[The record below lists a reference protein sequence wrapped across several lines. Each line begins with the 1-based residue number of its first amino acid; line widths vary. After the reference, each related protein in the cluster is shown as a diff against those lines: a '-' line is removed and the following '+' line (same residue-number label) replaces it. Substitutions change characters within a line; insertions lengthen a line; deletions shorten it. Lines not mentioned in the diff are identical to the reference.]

1 VLARR
6 FPALPI
12 GLIGRI
18 VAILLLTIVIE
29 FGVSVLLYER
39 ASQFSVRDDEARRLA
54 EHLVIA
60 RRIVEERP
68 VEQRAGMATE
78 LTTERYAV
86 QWRATAPELPASGT
100 ELREMEQQILAWEP
114 TLAPTGLHL
123 TLIGQGRRS
132 VVSGAL
138 QLEDESWLYFRTL
151 EPLRA
156 FDLAIGRILLA
167 LIPAIALMVV
177 GGLLI
182 RRTLRPMRQLADAVD
197 RFGPGGGSTLPIV
210 EEAGP
215 SEVRR
220 LVVAFNGLQARIHRL
235 IDERTRALAAVG
247 HDLRTPLAR
256 LRLRTDAIHDRD
268 VRDTVQNDLAE
279 MEAMVTSLMAFLGG
293 ESEPERPVL
302 VDIAVL
308 CASIVDDAADH
319 GHDATYVGPDH
330 FERAVRRSNFRRAVV
345 NLVENALHYGGSV
358 TLALTVEEGATVIR
372 VEDDGPGI
380 PDESLADVLEPFVR
394 LDTARKRDT
403 VGFGLGL
410 SIVLRAVEAEGGRL
424 ELRNREAGGLC
435 AAIVLPGPFDRRQ

>member
-1 VLARR
+1 MKRTL
-6 FPALPI
+6 PAMPF

-60 RRIVEERP
+60 RRIVDERAIAERP
-68 VEQRAGMATE
+68 GMAAE

-86 QWRATAPELPASGT
+86 QWRPTLPALPVRGT
-100 ELREMEQQILAWEP
+100 ELREMEQQVLAWEP
-114 TLAPTGLHL
+114 TLADTGLHL
-123 TLIGQGRRS
+123 TLASPGGRS
-132 VVSGAL
+132 VVTGVL
-138 QLEDESWLYFRTL
+138 RLDDGSWLYFRTL

-156 FDLAIGRILLA
+156 FDLALGRILLA
-167 LIPAIALMVV
+167 LIPAIALMVA

-197 RFGPGGGSTLPIV
+197 RFGAGGAAALPPV

-215 SEVRR
+215 GEVRR

-235 IDERTRALAAVG
+235 IEDRTRALAAVG

-256 LRLRTDAIHDRD
+256 LRLRTDAIADRQ
-268 VRDTVQNDLAE
+268 VRTTVQNDLAE
-279 MEAMVTSLMAFLGG
+279 MEAMVLSLLAFLGG
-293 ESEPERPVL
+293 EGEPEKPTL

-308 CASIVDDAADH
+308 CASIVDDATDH
-319 GHDATYVGPDH
+319 GHDASYHGPDH
-330 FERAVRRSNFRRAVV
+330 CERVVRRSNFRRAVI
-345 NLVENALHYGGSV
+345 NLVENAIHYGGSARLTLVREADV
-358 TLALTVEEGATVIR
+358 TIVR

-380 PDESLADVLEPFVR
+380 PEESLGHVLEPFVR

-410 SIVLRAVEAEGGRL
+410 SIVARAVEAEGGRL
-424 ELRNREAGGLC
+424 ELANRDGGGLC
-435 AAIVLPGPFDRRQ
+435 VAIVLPAAVQRQ

>member
-1 VLARR
+1 MRR
-6 FPALPI
+6 LPALPF

-18 VAILLLTIVIE
+18 VAILLLTIVLE

-68 VEQRAGMATE
+68 IVERAGMAAE

-86 QWRATAPELPASGT
+86 QWRATAPALPDSGT
-100 ELREMEQQILAWEP
+100 ELREMEQQVLAWEP
-114 TLAPTGLHL
+114 TLARTGLHL
-123 TLIGQGRRS
+123 TLAGQGRRS

-138 QLEDESWLYFRTL
+138 RLDDDSWLYFRTL

-156 FDLAIGRILLA
+156 FDLAFGRILLA

-197 RFGPGGGSTLPIV
+197 RFGPGGVSKLPTI
-210 EEAGP
+210 EETGP
-215 SEVRR
+215 GEVRR
-220 LVVAFNGLQARIHRL
+220 LVVAFNGLQARITRL

-256 LRLRTDAIHDRD
+256 LRLRTDAIPDRD
-268 VRDTVQNDLAE
+268 VRTTVQNDLAE
-279 MEAMVTSLMAFLGG
+279 MEAMVTSLLAFLGG
-293 ESEPERPVL
+293 ESEPEPAVL

-308 CASIVDDAADH
+308 CASIVDDAVDH
-319 GHDATYVGPDH
+319 GHDATYAGPDH
-330 FERAVRRSNFRRAVV
+330 FERRVRRSGFRRAIV
-345 NLVENALHYGGSV
+345 NLVENAIHYGGGARL
-358 TLALTVEEGATVIR
+358 TLAIENGATVVR

-380 PDESLADVLEPFVR
+380 PEESLADVLEPFVR
-394 LDTARKRDT
+394 LDSARKRDT
-403 VGFGLGL
+403 RGFGLGL
-410 SIVLRAVEAEGGRL
+410 SIVARAVEAEGGRL
-424 ELRNREAGGLC
+424 DLTNRPGGGLC
-435 AAIVLPGPFDRRQ
+435 AAIILAAPFRRQ

>member
-1 VLARR
+1 MRR
-6 FPALPI
+6 RLPPLPV

-68 VEQRAGMATE
+68 VAERAGMATE

-86 QWRATAPELPASGT
+86 QWRLTRPALPMRASD
-100 ELREMEQQILAWEP
+100 LREMEQQVLAWEP
-114 TLAPTGLHL
+114 TLAETGLHL
-123 TLIGQGRRS
+123 TLASPGQRS
-132 VVSGAL
+132 VVSGVL
-138 QLEDESWLYFRTL
+138 RLDDNSWLYFRTL
-151 EPLRA
+151 EPLKA
-156 FDLAIGRILLA
+156 FDLALGRILLA

-197 RFGPGGGSTLPIV
+197 RFGPGGDPTLPPV

-220 LVVAFNGLQARIHRL
+220 LVAAFNGLQARIHRL
-235 IDERTRALAAVG
+235 IDERTRSLAAVG

-256 LRLRTDAIHDRD
+256 LRLRTDAIADRTI
-268 VRDTVQNDLAE
+268 RETVQNDLAE
-279 MEAMVTSLMAFLGG
+279 MEAMVTSMLAFLGG
-293 ESEPERPVL
+293 EGEPEPPTL
-302 VDIAVL
+302 VDLAVL
-308 CASIVDDAADH
+308 CASVVDDATDH
-319 GHDATYVGPDH
+319 GHDAHYVGPDH
-330 FERAVRRSNFRRAVV
+330 FERAVRRSNFKRAVV
-345 NLVENALHYGGSV
+345 NLVENAIHYGNSARV
-358 TLALTVEEGATVIR
+358 TLAIEDGDTVVR

-380 PDESLADVLEPFVR
+380 PEESLALVLEPFVR

-410 SIVLRAVEAEGGRL
+410 SIVVRAVEAEGGRL
-424 ELRNREAGGLC
+424 ELHNRETGGLC
-435 AAIVLPGPFDRRQ
+435 AAIVLPARLGVRQ